1 MPPQQCPECARFL
14 SGAFVAGL
22 DAAPAPCPKCGTL
35 LTAEMYGGSVRPPDE
50 PAVRPPDLPPAEVRE
65 PEPDGGRDV
74 LAGWD
79 ETPAPSAGRRSG
91 DAEVVDLA
99 RWRGENQGLEPETV
113 ALLVAGAGALGVAVG
128 AALSPESRT
137 KGAFVGAMLAAIAGV
152 VATSWSRR

>member
-14 SGAFVAGL
+14 SGAFVTGL
-22 DAAPAPCPKCGTL
+22 RTAPAPCPKCGTV
-35 LTAEMYGGSVRPPDE
+35 LTAELFDASVRPPDE

-79 ETPAPSAGRRSG
+79 EPRPTGRRSA
-91 DAEVVDLA
+91 DADVVDLA
-99 RWRGENQGLEPETV
+99 RWREQHQGLERETV

-128 AALSPESRT
+128 AALTPESRT
-137 KGAFVGAMLAAIAGV
+137 RGAFLGAMLAAIAGV

>member
-14 SGAFVAGL
+14 SGAFVSGL
-22 DAAPAPCPKCGTL
+22 SSSPAPCPKCETM
-35 LTAEMYGGSVRPPDE
+35 LTAEMFDASVRPPDE

-65 PEPDGGRDV
+65 PDAGGARDV

-79 ETPAPSAGRRSG
+79 EPGPPTGGRRSG
-91 DAEVVDLA
+91 DVVDLA
-99 RWRGENQGLEPETV
+99 EWRSQNRGLEPEAV
-113 ALLVAGAGALGVAVG
+113 ALLVAGAGAFGVAVG

-137 KGAFVGAMLAAIAGV
+137 RGAFVGAMLAAIAGV